1 MKLGKFGSIQPP
13 LWLAPMEG
21 VTDRSFR
28 ALIVEGNP
36 GSLGATCTEFLRIT
50 NHPLPV
56 ERLRKELGE
65 KLPDSDVAAGI
76 QLMAR
81 EEDVLAETALHAA
94 EAGADFIDLNFG
106 CPAPRVFQHGAGSA
120 LLCDPPR
127 VASLV
132 RAAVQAC
139 PVPVTAKIRA
149 GVDHDE
155 HLEEIVQRIE
165 QAGASAICVHGRLRI
180 EPYSAPTDWSRI
192 ARAVQAVQIPIIGN
206 GSADTPERIR
216 AMPKETG
223 CAGVMI
229 GHGAIADPWIFARAM
244 NSTKVPEVGNSQ
256 AGRAWLEDYAG
267 RMANRG
273 ALPRHVAGRLK
284 QAVKGMTAAGWFQP
298 KDGLATWLRLAD
310 PKELLGALS
319 A

>member
-1 MKLGKFGSIQPP
+1 MKLGDFGTIHPP

-36 GSLGATCTEFLRIT
+36 GSVGATCTEFLRIS

-56 ERLRKELGE
+56 DRLREELGE
-65 KLPDSDVAAGI
+65 KASGSDVVVGI

-81 EEDVLAETALHAA
+81 EESVLAETARNAA
-94 EAGADFIDLNFG
+94 EAGADFVDLNFG

-120 LLCDPPR
+120 LLKDPSR

-132 RAAVQAC
+132 KAAVDAC
-139 PVPVTAKIRA
+139 PVPVTSKIRA
-149 GVDHDE
+149 GVEDDQ

-165 QAGASAICVHGRLRI
+165 QAGATAICVHGRLRI
-180 EPYSAPTDWSRI
+180 EPYSAPTDWARI

-216 AMPKETG
+216 AMPAETG

-229 GHGAIADPWIFARAM
+229 GHGALADPWIFARTI
-244 NSTKVPEVGNSQ
+244 STAKVPEIGDAH
-256 AGRAWLEDYAG
+256 AGRAWLEDYAD
-267 RMANRG
+267 RMATRG
-273 ALPRHVAGRLK
+273 ALPRQVAGRLK

-298 KDGLATWLRLAD
+298 EGGLAAWLRLGD
-310 PKELLGALS
+310 PQELLGTLS